1 MKIVVTNKLTYL
13 CLLSVPVG
21 IIKIIYDYIT
31 LSKQENFMPQF
42 AYETFI
48 SLIILII
55 GVVAFIKLNTYSAYL
70 NPNHP
75 KEKRGNK

>member
-13 CLLSVPVG
+13 FLLSVPVG

-31 LSKQENFMPQF
+31 LSKQENFMSQF
-42 AYETFI
+42 AFETFI
-48 SLIILII
+48 SLIILIL

-75 KEKRGNK
+75 KEKSGNK